1 MAPGQTRGVELLGTV
16 VRLQVQRSR
25 LKPSGAYDPS
35 PLLEVDALE
44 VSPAGVVGVTPDG
57 PVLDVHHAAH
67 PDTRHRGGNGL
78 SLLPR
83 AHYEDLRSRYGD
95 HLVDGAAGESVLLDT
110 DGPWRDLT
118 GRLVLATAGG
128 GSLELTDPVAAAP
141 CVEFSRF
148 CLGRSATQEQ
158 LRATLDH
165 LDGGTRGFY
174 VTAAGTGRIQR
185 GARLLRP

>member
-1 MAPGQTRGVELLGTV
+1 MELLGTV

-44 VSPAGVVGVTPDG
+44 VSRAGVVGVTPDG
-57 PVLDVHHAAH
+57 PVLDVHHADH
-67 PDTRHRGGNGL
+67 PDTRHRGRNGL
-78 SLLPR
+78 SLLPW
-83 AHYEDLRSRYGD
+83 AHYDDLRSRYGS

-118 GRLVLATAGG
+118 GRLVLETAGG
-128 GSLELTDPVAAAP
+128 GLLELTDPVAAAP